1 MSIRTNTVSAY
12 NYIMDAIMIWRI
24 VLVLGTLGFLGAMG
38 IFTLK
43 LIAASTGRKR
53 LIDLFIR

>member
-1 MSIRTNTVSAY
+1 
-12 NYIMDAIMIWRI
+12 
-24 VLVLGTLGFLGAMG
+24 MG

>member
-1 MSIRTNTVSAY
+1 
-12 NYIMDAIMIWRI
+12 MDAIIIWRIVLVLGTIIIWRI

>member
-1 MSIRTNTVSAY
+1 
-12 NYIMDAIMIWRI
+12 MDQILFWRI
-24 VLVLGTLGFLGAMG
+24 ILIGGILSFLGAMG

>member
-1 MSIRTNTVSAY
+1 M
-12 NYIMDAIMIWRI
+12 MDVIIIWRI
-24 VLVLGTLGFLGAMG
+24 ILLLGFFGVLGIMG
-38 IFTLK
+38 LVTLK

>member
-1 MSIRTNTVSAY
+1 
-12 NYIMDAIMIWRI
+12 MDVIIIWRI
-24 VLVLGTLGFLGAMG
+24 VLVLGTLGFLGTMG